1 MQTKFATKNPFT
13 GEKTARSSRMPSP
26 PVDVSTLS
34 IGDDPLP
41 KYRAPLET
49 KYGALFGKLEVG
61 QCIVCEAGTA
71 AKIGHALNSWLD
83 KNGKTNT
90 VQTCQRYETDG
101 KGRVWLLEPR
111 IAAKL
116 KAVG

>member
-1 MQTKFATKNPFT
+1 MQTKFASKNPFT
-13 GEKTARSSRMPSP
+13 GGVTASRKRPPAP
-26 PVDVSTLS
+26 PVDVSALT

-41 KYRAPLET
+41 TYRAPVET
-49 KYGALFGKLEVG
+49 KYGELFAKLKVG

-83 KNGKTNT
+83 KHGKANMVKTS
-90 VQTCQRYETDG
+90 QRYEKDG
-101 KGRVWLLEPR
+101 KGRVWLLAPR
-111 IAAKL
+111 KTAGL